1 MFWNIGTNDYEK
13 SSEYPD
19 LAFLEKDEFNLL
31 NVEEKIEYCYGVTKG
46 HENEYTNKDI
56 EVDDPFLLQKI
67 EFLLKEWGIGSEIKN
82 LYYGYI
88 KKNFKEKWD
97 SIIDAAKDNEHKK
110 WELTFD
116 IWDKKTDE
124 LGLHHWYLWEINEIY
139 GNDSY
144 YSVFMNVVKE
154 CSEDYEDK
162 YKYRVKWKSE
172 FKKKVEGIYNS
183 LIIQNRSS
191 WDDFIKKE
199 NISYPPPLSIQK
211 KYPPDLTQDEQKAF
225 EEYFQLIYW
234 NKEIK
239 TDKGRKKI
247 FKYYPDVNF

>member
-1 MFWNIGTNDYEK
+1 MFWNVGTIEYEK
-13 SSEYPD
+13 SSEFPD
-19 LAFLEKDEFNLL
+19 LAFLEKDEFKLFNDK
-31 NVEEKIEYCYGVTKG
+31 E
-46 HENEYTNKDI
+46 
-56 EVDDPFLLQKI
+56 KI
-67 EFLLKEWGIGSEIKN
+67 EFLLKQWGIGSEIKN

-97 SIIDAAKDNEHKK
+97 SIIDAAKDNEDKK

-162 YKYRVKWKSE
+162 YNYRVKWKSE
-172 FKKKVEGIYNS
+172 FKKKNTKINS
-183 LIIQNRSS
+183 QVNM
-191 WDDFIKKE
+191 KK
-199 NISYPPPLSIQK
+199 
-211 KYPPDLTQDEQKAF
+211 
-225 EEYFQLIYW
+225 
-234 NKEIK
+234 
-239 TDKGRKKI
+239 
-247 FKYYPDVNF
+247 